1 MLADAPFRTR
11 REFLTVLTAAVVIIV
26 MLALVKP
33 YVDIPG
39 FFKGGGA
46 HRSLDFQLLNGFD
59 HPRVWWGPWLNTF
72 GNVALFLPLGIALAA
87 WPGRRIAWLGRAL
100 PGFRRGA
107 AATPSSATTST
118 VDKAEGTALLGTVGM
133 AGLIGAVVSVIVEV
147 TQYVF
152 ALGYSDLDDVVCN
165 TVGAAAGAFLR
176 ARSAQ
181 GASPSPSQLHG
192 GVIFSCTLVCTLA
205 FYGLAMRALGI

>member
-11 REFLTVLTAAVVIIV
+11 REFLTVLAAAAVIIV
-26 MLALVKP
+26 MLTLVKP

-100 PGFRRGA
+100 PGLRRGEA
-107 AATPSSATTST
+107 STTTSAIT
-118 VDKAEGTALLGTVGM
+118 TAKADKAALLGTVGL
-133 AGLIGAVVSVIVEV
+133 AGLIGAVTSVIVEV

-192 GVIFSCTLVCTLA
+192 GVIFSCALVCTLA
-205 FYGLAMRALGI
+205 LYGLAMRALGI